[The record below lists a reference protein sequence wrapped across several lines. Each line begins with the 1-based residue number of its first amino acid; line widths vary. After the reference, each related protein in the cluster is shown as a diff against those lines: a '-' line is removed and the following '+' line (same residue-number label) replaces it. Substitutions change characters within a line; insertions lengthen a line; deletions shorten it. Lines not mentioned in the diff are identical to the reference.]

1 MENNEKMPADAITR
15 VDLDQQMRSAYL
27 DYAMSV
33 IVSRAL
39 PDARDGMK
47 PVHRRILFAM
57 QDMGIRSNGPHKKSA
72 RIVGEVLGKY
82 HPHGDAS
89 IYDAMARMAQDFS
102 MRYMLVDG
110 QGNFGSID
118 GDSPAAMRYTEARIA
133 PLTDELLADIDKE
146 TIDFQDNFDGT
157 LKEPLVLPSKVP
169 NLLLNG
175 SNGIAVGMATNI
187 PSHNLR
193 ELNAA
198 LTYIIEN
205 YDRLADITVDE
216 LMQFVQGPDFPTGG
230 IIIGHEGIR
239 QAYTTGKGRIIV
251 RARTHV
257 EESPNRPGRFNIIIT
272 EIPYQVNKTTL
283 IERIA
288 ELVRSGQIDTIHDL
302 RDESDREGMRIVIEL
317 KKNAQPKAVLN
328 TLYKHTMLQST
339 FGAQMLALVD
349 DRPQYLSL
357 KNALEIF
364 IKHRLEV
371 IVRRSQFDLRKAKA
385 RSHILEGLLIALANL
400 DEVIRTI
407 REAKDTETAKTQLME
422 RFSLDEIQAQA
433 ILDMQLRRLS
443 QLEQFK
449 IEEEQRQLKE
459 TIADLEDLL
468 ARPERRLK
476 VVEAETNEV
485 TEKYGDDRRTSIEAD
500 ELEGFTDGDL
510 VSERGV
516 FVTMTERGYIKRVDA
531 NVYRQYNRGAR
542 GVAGHGLKEEDS
554 LSRIVF
560 VNTHDTMLF
569 FTDKGRVY
577 AEKVF
582 RIQEGGRT
590 DKGTPVINII
600 NIDGDEKVTAMLPFS
615 EASAEDYLVM
625 ITANGKIKRCRMK
638 EYMNI
643 RANGLI
649 AVNLEE
655 DDELKWVSRTDGNM
669 NVIMVSRNGKCLKFP
684 ESKLRPMGRAAT
696 GVNAMKLAA
705 DDRLVYGGAGADT
718 DDILIVHESGIG
730 KRTNIAL
737 LPVHGRNTGGQNI
750 TNVHALD
757 KIGKVAAALILHE
770 NDDVTFVTSKGSVVR
785 LRGTLIPS
793 QGRSARGVRL
803 IKLEEGA
810 AVASVTAND
819 HDAIVD
825 ARDPNAPADALTVE
839 ESLPEDDAL
848 PEEIED
854 AEEDDADEADDSEEA
869 EESDAE

>member
-1 MENNEKMPADAITR
+1 MENNENIPADAVTQ

-133 PLTDELLADIDKE
+133 PITDELLADIDKE

-193 ELNAA
+193 EINAA
-198 LTYIIEN
+198 LAYMIDN
-205 YDRLADITVDE
+205 YDHIEDITVDD

-251 RARTHV
+251 RARSHV
-257 EESPNRPGRFNIIIT
+257 EENPSHPGRFNIIIT

-288 ELVRSGQIDTIHDL
+288 ELVRTGQVDTIHDL

-407 REAKDTETAKTQLME
+407 REAKDTDTAKAQLME
-422 RFSLDEIQAQA
+422 RFHLDEIQAQA

-443 QLEQFK
+443 QLEQWK
-449 IEEEQRQLKE
+449 IEEEQRQLIE

-468 ARPERRLK
+468 ARPERQLK
-476 VVEAETNEV
+476 VVETETNEV

-500 ELEGFTDGDL
+500 ELEGFSEGDL

-569 FTDKGRVY
+569 FTNKGRVY

-625 ITANGKIKRCRMK
+625 VTANGKIKRSRMK
-638 EYMNI
+638 DYMNI

-669 NVIMVSRNGKCLKFP
+669 NIIMVSQNGKCLKFP

-696 GVNAMKLAA
+696 GVNAMKLA
-705 DDRLVYGGAGADT
+705 DGDKLVYGGAGSDT

-737 LPVHGRNTGGQNI
+737 VPVHGRNTGGQNI

-770 NDDVTFVTSKGSVVR
+770 NDDITFVTSKGSVVR

-793 QGRSARGVRL
+793 QGRAARGVRL

-810 AVASVTAND
+810 SIASVTAND

-825 ARDPNAPADALTVE
+825 APDPNAPAEDAPIEDALPE
-839 ESLPEDDAL
+839 DDSLPEDEA
-848 PEEIED
+848 ED
-854 AEEDDADEADDSEEA
+854 ESEEDESEDSEES
-869 EESDAE
+869 EEE

>member
-1 MENNEKMPADAITR
+1 MENNENIPADAVTQ

-133 PLTDELLADIDKE
+133 PITDELLADIDKE

-193 ELNAA
+193 EINAA
-198 LTYIIEN
+198 LAYMIDN
-205 YDRLADITVDE
+205 YDRIEDITVDD

-251 RARTHV
+251 RARSHV
-257 EESPNRPGRFNIIIT
+257 EENPSHPGRFNIIIT

-288 ELVRSGQIDTIHDL
+288 ELVRTGQVDTIHDL

-407 REAKDTETAKTQLME
+407 REAKDTDTAKAQLME
-422 RFSLDEIQAQA
+422 RFHLDEIQAQA

-443 QLEQFK
+443 QLEQWK
-449 IEEEQRQLKE
+449 IEEEQRQLIE

-468 ARPERRLK
+468 ARPERQLK
-476 VVEAETNEV
+476 VVETETNEV

-500 ELEGFTDGDL
+500 ELEGFSEGDL

-569 FTDKGRVY
+569 FTNKGRVY

-625 ITANGKIKRCRMK
+625 VTANGKIKRSRMK
-638 EYMNI
+638 DYMNI

-669 NVIMVSRNGKCLKFP
+669 NIIMVSQNGKCLKFP

-696 GVNAMKLAA
+696 GVNAMKLA
-705 DDRLVYGGAGADT
+705 DGDKLVYGGAGSDT

-737 LPVHGRNTGGQNI
+737 VPVHGRNTGGQNI

-770 NDDVTFVTSKGSVVR
+770 NDDITFVTSKGSVVR

-793 QGRSARGVRL
+793 QGRAARGVRL

-810 AVASVTAND
+810 AIASVTAND

-825 ARDPNAPADALTVE
+825 APDPNSPAEDAPIE
-839 ESLPEDDAL
+839 ESLPEDDSL
-848 PEEIED
+848 PEDEAED
-854 AEEDDADEADDSEEA
+854 ESEEDESEDSEES
-869 EESDAE
+869 EEE

>member
-1 MENNEKMPADAITR
+1 MENNENIPADAVTQ

-82 HPHGDAS
+82 HPHGDSS

-133 PLTDELLADIDKE
+133 PITDELLADIDKE

-193 ELNAA
+193 EINAA
-198 LTYIIEN
+198 LAYMIDN
-205 YDRLADITVDE
+205 YDHIEDITVDD

-251 RARTHV
+251 RARSHV
-257 EESPNRPGRFNIIIT
+257 EENPSHPGRFNIIIT

-288 ELVRSGQIDTIHDL
+288 ELVRTGQVDTIHDL

-339 FGAQMLALVD
+339 FGAQMLALVN

-357 KNALEIF
+357 KSALEIF

-407 REAKDTETAKTQLME
+407 REAKDTDTAKAQLME
-422 RFSLDEIQAQA
+422 RFHLDEIQAQA

-443 QLEQFK
+443 QLEQWK
-449 IEEEQRQLKE
+449 IEEEQRQLIE

-468 ARPERRLK
+468 ARPERQLK
-476 VVEAETNEV
+476 VVETETNEV

-500 ELEGFTDGDL
+500 ELEGFSEGDL

-569 FTDKGRVY
+569 FTNKGRVY

-625 ITANGKIKRCRMK
+625 VTANGKIKRSRMK
-638 EYMNI
+638 DYMNI

-669 NVIMVSRNGKCLKFP
+669 NIIMVSQNGKCLKFP

-696 GVNAMKLAA
+696 GVNAMKLA
-705 DDRLVYGGAGADT
+705 DGDKLVYGGAGSDT

-737 LPVHGRNTGGQNI
+737 VPVHGRNTGGQNI

-770 NDDVTFVTSKGSVVR
+770 NDDITFVTSKGSVVR

-793 QGRSARGVRL
+793 QGRAARGVRL

-810 AVASVTAND
+810 AIASVTAND

-825 ARDPNAPADALTVE
+825 APDPNAPAEDAPIE
-839 ESLPEDDAL
+839 ESLPEDDSL
-848 PEEIED
+848 PEDEAED
-854 AEEDDADEADDSEEA
+854 ESEEDESEDSEES
-869 EESDAE
+869 EEE

>member
-1 MENNEKMPADAITR
+1 MENNENIPADAVTQ

-133 PLTDELLADIDKE
+133 PITDELLADIDKE

-193 ELNAA
+193 EINAA
-198 LTYIIEN
+198 LAYMIDN
-205 YDRLADITVDE
+205 YDHIEDITVDD

-251 RARTHV
+251 RARSHV
-257 EESPNRPGRFNIIIT
+257 EENPSHPGRFNIIIT

-288 ELVRSGQIDTIHDL
+288 ELVRTGQVDTIHDL

-339 FGAQMLALVD
+339 FGAQMLALVN

-357 KNALEIF
+357 KSALEIF

-407 REAKDTETAKTQLME
+407 REAKDTDTAKAQLME
-422 RFSLDEIQAQA
+422 RFHLDEIQAQA

-443 QLEQFK
+443 QLEQWK
-449 IEEEQRQLKE
+449 IEEEQRQLIE

-468 ARPERRLK
+468 ARPERQLK
-476 VVEAETNEV
+476 VVETETNEV

-500 ELEGFTDGDL
+500 ELEGFSEGDL

-569 FTDKGRVY
+569 FTNKGRVY

-625 ITANGKIKRCRMK
+625 VTANGKIKRSRMK
-638 EYMNI
+638 DYMNI

-669 NVIMVSRNGKCLKFP
+669 NIIMVSQNGKCLKFP

-696 GVNAMKLAA
+696 GVNAMKLA
-705 DDRLVYGGAGADT
+705 DGDKLVYGGAGSDT

-737 LPVHGRNTGGQNI
+737 VPVHGRNTGGQNI

-770 NDDVTFVTSKGSVVR
+770 NDDITFVTSKGSVVR

-793 QGRSARGVRL
+793 QGRAARGVRL

-810 AVASVTAND
+810 AIASVTAND

-825 ARDPNAPADALTVE
+825 APDPNAPAEDAVVE
-839 ESLPEDDAL
+839 ESLPEDDSL
-848 PEEIED
+848 PEDEAED
-854 AEEDDADEADDSEEA
+854 EEEEDESEDSEES
-869 EESDAE
+869 EEE

>member
-1 MENNEKMPADAITR
+1 MENNENIPADAVTQ

-133 PLTDELLADIDKE
+133 PITDELLADIDKE

-193 ELNAA
+193 EINAA
-198 LTYIIEN
+198 LAYMIDN
-205 YDRLADITVDE
+205 YDHIEDITVDD

-251 RARTHV
+251 RARSHV
-257 EESPNRPGRFNIIIT
+257 EENPNHPNRFNIIIT

-288 ELVRSGQIDTIHDL
+288 ELVRTGQVDTIHDL

-407 REAKDTETAKTQLME
+407 REAKDTETAKAQLME
-422 RFSLDEIQAQA
+422 RFRLDEIQAQA

-468 ARPERRLK
+468 ARPERQLK
-476 VVEAETNEV
+476 VVETETNEV

-569 FTDKGRVY
+569 FTNKGRVY

-625 ITANGKIKRCRMK
+625 VTANGKIKRCRMK
-638 EYMNI
+638 DYMNI

-684 ESKLRPMGRAAT
+684 ESKLRPMGRGAT
-696 GVNAMKLAA
+696 GVNAMKLV
-705 DDRLVYGGAGADT
+705 DGDKLVYGGAGSDQ

-737 LPVHGRNTGGQNI
+737 VPVHGRNTGGQNI

-757 KIGKVAAALILHE
+757 KIGKIAAALILHE
-770 NDDVTFVTSKGSVVR
+770 NDDITFVTSKGSVVR
-785 LRGTLIPS
+785 LRGTLIPV

-810 AVASVTAND
+810 SIASVTAND

-825 ARDPNAPADALTVE
+825 APDPNSPADEAPIE
-839 ESLPEDDAL
+839 DALPEDDTI
-848 PEEIED
+848 PEEDEP
-854 AEEDDADEADDSEEA
+854 EEDEPDSEEPEDS
-869 EESDAE
+869 EEE

>member
-1 MENNEKMPADAITR
+1 MENNENIPADAVTQ

-133 PLTDELLADIDKE
+133 PITDELLADIDKE

-193 ELNAA
+193 EINAA
-198 LTYIIEN
+198 LAYMIDN
-205 YDRLADITVDE
+205 YDHIEDITVDD

-251 RARTHV
+251 RARSHV
-257 EESPNRPGRFNIIIT
+257 EENPSHPGRFNIIIT

-288 ELVRSGQIDTIHDL
+288 ELVRTGQVDTIHDL

-339 FGAQMLALVD
+339 FGAQMLALVN

-357 KNALEIF
+357 KSALEIF

-407 REAKDTETAKTQLME
+407 REAKDTDTAKAQLME
-422 RFSLDEIQAQA
+422 RFHLDEIQAQA

-443 QLEQFK
+443 QLEQWK
-449 IEEEQRQLKE
+449 IEEEQRQLIE

-468 ARPERRLK
+468 ARPERQLK
-476 VVEAETNEV
+476 VVETETNEV

-500 ELEGFTDGDL
+500 ELEGFSEGDL

-569 FTDKGRVY
+569 FTNKGRVY

-625 ITANGKIKRCRMK
+625 VTANGKIKRSRMK
-638 EYMNI
+638 DYMNI

-669 NVIMVSRNGKCLKFP
+669 NIIMVSQNGKCLKFP

-696 GVNAMKLAA
+696 GVNAMKLA
-705 DDRLVYGGAGADT
+705 DGDKLVYGGAGSDT

-737 LPVHGRNTGGQNI
+737 VPVHGRNTGGQNI

-770 NDDVTFVTSKGSVVR
+770 NDDITFVTSKGSVVR

-793 QGRSARGVRL
+793 QGRAARGVRL

-810 AVASVTAND
+810 AIASVTAND

-825 ARDPNAPADALTVE
+825 APDPNAPAEDAVVE
-839 ESLPEDDAL
+839 ESLPEDDSL
-848 PEEIED
+848 PE
-854 AEEDDADEADDSEEA
+854 DEAEDEEEETDDESEDSEES
-869 EESDAE
+869 EEE

>member
-1 MENNEKMPADAITR
+1 MENNENIPADAVTQ

-133 PLTDELLADIDKE
+133 PITDELLADIDKE

-193 ELNAA
+193 EINAA
-198 LTYIIEN
+198 LAYMIDN
-205 YDRLADITVDE
+205 YDHIEDITVDD

-251 RARTHV
+251 RARSHV
-257 EESPNRPGRFNIIIT
+257 EENPSHPGRFNIIIT

-288 ELVRSGQIDTIHDL
+288 ELVRTGQVDTIHDL

-339 FGAQMLALVD
+339 FGAQMLALVN

-357 KNALEIF
+357 KSALEIF

-407 REAKDTETAKTQLME
+407 REAKDTDTAKAQLME
-422 RFSLDEIQAQA
+422 RFHLDEIQAQA

-443 QLEQFK
+443 QLEQWK
-449 IEEEQRQLKE
+449 IEEEQRQLIE

-468 ARPERRLK
+468 ARPERQLK
-476 VVEAETNEV
+476 VVETETNEV

-500 ELEGFTDGDL
+500 ELEGFSEGDL

-569 FTDKGRVY
+569 FTNKGRVY

-625 ITANGKIKRCRMK
+625 VTANGKIKRSRMK
-638 EYMNI
+638 DYMNI

-669 NVIMVSRNGKCLKFP
+669 NIIMVSQNGKCLKFP

-696 GVNAMKLAA
+696 GVNAMKLA
-705 DDRLVYGGAGADT
+705 DGDKLVYGGAGSDT

-737 LPVHGRNTGGQNI
+737 VPVHGRNTGGQNI

-770 NDDVTFVTSKGSVVR
+770 NDDITFVTSKGSVVR

-793 QGRSARGVRL
+793 QGRAARGVRL

-810 AVASVTAND
+810 AIASVTAND

-825 ARDPNAPADALTVE
+825 APDPNAPAEDAPIE
-839 ESLPEDDAL
+839 ESLPEDDSL
-848 PEEIED
+848 PEDETED
-854 AEEDDADEADDSEEA
+854 EEEETDDESEDSEES
-869 EESDAE
+869 EEE

>member
-1 MENNEKMPADAITR
+1 MENNENIPADAVTQ

-133 PLTDELLADIDKE
+133 PITDELLADIDKE

-193 ELNAA
+193 EINAA
-198 LTYIIEN
+198 LAYMIDN
-205 YDRLADITVDE
+205 YDRIEDITVDD

-251 RARTHV
+251 RARSHV
-257 EESPNRPGRFNIIIT
+257 EENPSHPGRFNIIIT

-288 ELVRSGQIDTIHDL
+288 ELVRTGQVDTIHDL

-407 REAKDTETAKTQLME
+407 REAKDTDTAKAQLME
-422 RFSLDEIQAQA
+422 RFHLDEIQAQA

-443 QLEQFK
+443 QLEQWK
-449 IEEEQRQLKE
+449 IEEEQRQLIE

-468 ARPERRLK
+468 ARPERQLK
-476 VVEAETNEV
+476 VVETETNEV

-500 ELEGFTDGDL
+500 ELEGFSEGDL

-569 FTDKGRVY
+569 FTNKGRVY

-625 ITANGKIKRCRMK
+625 VTANGKIKRSRMK
-638 EYMNI
+638 DYMNI

-669 NVIMVSRNGKCLKFP
+669 NIIMVSQNGKCLKFP

-696 GVNAMKLAA
+696 GVNAMKLA
-705 DDRLVYGGAGADT
+705 DGDKLVYGGAGSDT

-737 LPVHGRNTGGQNI
+737 VPVHGRNTGGQNI

-770 NDDVTFVTSKGSVVR
+770 NDDITFVTSKGSVVR

-793 QGRSARGVRL
+793 QGRAARGVRL

-810 AVASVTAND
+810 AIASVTAND

-825 ARDPNAPADALTVE
+825 APDPNAPAEDAPIE
-839 ESLPEDDAL
+839 ESLPEDDSL
-848 PEEIED
+848 PE
-854 AEEDDADEADDSEEA
+854 DEAEDEEEETDESEDSEES
-869 EESDAE
+869 EEE

>member
-1 MENNEKMPADAITR
+1 MENNENIPADAVTQ

-133 PLTDELLADIDKE
+133 PITDELLADIDKE

-193 ELNAA
+193 EINAA
-198 LTYIIEN
+198 LAYMIDN
-205 YDRLADITVDE
+205 YDHIEDITVDD

-251 RARTHV
+251 RARSHV
-257 EESPNRPGRFNIIIT
+257 EENPSHPGRFNIIIT

-288 ELVRSGQIDTIHDL
+288 ELVRTGQVDTIHDL

-339 FGAQMLALVD
+339 FGAQMLALVN

-357 KNALEIF
+357 KSALEIF

-407 REAKDTETAKTQLME
+407 REAKDTDTAKAQLME
-422 RFSLDEIQAQA
+422 RFHLDEIQAQA

-443 QLEQFK
+443 QLEQWK
-449 IEEEQRQLKE
+449 IEEEQRQLIE

-468 ARPERRLK
+468 ARPERQLK
-476 VVEAETNEV
+476 VVETETNEV

-500 ELEGFTDGDL
+500 ELEGFSEGDL

-569 FTDKGRVY
+569 FTNKGRVY

-625 ITANGKIKRCRMK
+625 VTANGKIKRSRMK
-638 EYMNI
+638 DYMNI

-669 NVIMVSRNGKCLKFP
+669 NIIMVSQNGKCLKFP

-696 GVNAMKLAA
+696 GVNAMKLA
-705 DDRLVYGGAGADT
+705 DGDKLVYGGAGSDT

-737 LPVHGRNTGGQNI
+737 VPVHGRNTGGQNI

-770 NDDVTFVTSKGSVVR
+770 NDDITFVTSKGSVVR

-793 QGRSARGVRL
+793 QGRAARGVRL

-810 AVASVTAND
+810 AIASVTAND

-825 ARDPNAPADALTVE
+825 APDPNAPAEDAVVE
-839 ESLPEDDAL
+839 ESLPEDDSL
-848 PEEIED
+848 PEDEAED
-854 AEEDDADEADDSEEA
+854 ESEEDESEDSEES
-869 EESDAE
+869 EEE